1 MEVSKFISL
10 VKDKEDYNKDAAIYV
25 CFFGSDIC
33 YWYTSNIIKKYA
45 TKEKKNCNKT
55 TAIYTGK
62 KLKDCLMIPK
72 DKAVKFVKVHGKWRK

>member
-1 MEVSKFISL
+1 MKNSL
-10 VKDKEDYNKDAAIYV
+10 LIKIINAQKNHEEDLLGLVNDFV
-25 CFFGSDIC
+25 PL
-33 YWYTSNIIKKYA
+33 IKKYA